1 MLQKQFHRALCVI
14 FSSFFLVLPALLRMP
29 PLRAQAAERLQET
42 GEKIVVVIDPGH
54 GGENRGTIENGHEEK
69 FMTMT
74 TAQAMYDELRLYDN
88 VEVYLTRTD
97 DADMLI
103 KDRAQFA
110 AEKNADFLF
119 SLHYNASENH
129 ELFGTEVWVSAFA
142 PYNGYGYQFGCEF
155 LADMREKG
163 LFVRGVKTRLRDEGD
178 DYYGIIRESAALGV
192 PAVIVEHCHVDEER
206 DEGYCATEEQLQEF
220 GRADATAVAKYFG
233 LKSAALGVDYSA
245 YQLADAEISSVVPG
259 TLRDDTEPDICEL
272 ALAEADYEAG
282 TLSLTVSAADYDS
295 PLLYYD
301 YSLDGGETF
310 SRREIWPDSDAL
322 AGTYTDTFTL
332 QLQIPSGTTPAVVVR
347 AYNLFDLFSESNCY
361 QSPEAFGKAEPE
373 SVSAETDIVPAE
385 QPPSRTQEPESA
397 ETALSV
403 RAQEE
408 EEPAS
413 EEVSLLTF
421 LKICLIAV
429 VLLFA
434 LLLISQS
441 AAYHRKK
448 KRRRQRRNDAGAR
461 RNHPR

>member
-1 MLQKQFHRALCVI
+1 MFQKRFQLAFCTVFSLLLLTVPAWLCT
-14 FSSFFLVLPALLRMP
+14 P
-29 PLRAQAAERLQET
+29 PLCAQAADRLQET
-42 GEKIVVVIDPGH
+42 GEKIVIVIDPGH

-74 TAQAMYDELRLYDN
+74 TAQAMYDELCLYDN

-97 DADMLI
+97 DVDVLI

-110 AEKNADFLF
+110 AEKDADFLF
-119 SLHYNASENH
+119 SLHYNASEYH

-142 PYNGYGYQFGCEF
+142 PYNGYGYQFGYEF
-155 LADMREKG
+155 LTAMQEKG
-163 LFVRGVKTRLRDEGD
+163 LFVRGIKTRLGD
-178 DYYGIIRESAALGV
+178 KGADYYGIIRESVALGV

-233 LKSAALGVDYSA
+233 LKSSALGVDYAA
-245 YQLADAEISSVVPG
+245 YPLADAEASTAVPA
-259 TLRDDTEPDICEL
+259 TLKDETEPDICEL
-272 ALAEADYEAG
+272 SFADADYAAG
-282 TLSLTVSAADYDS
+282 TLSLTVRAADYDS

-322 AGTYTDTFTL
+322 TGTYADTFTL
-332 QLQIPSGTTPAVVVR
+332 NLQIPSGTTPAVVVR

-361 QSPEAFGKAEPE
+361 QSAE
-373 SVSAETDIVPAE
+373 VFKI
-385 QPPSRTQEPESA
+385 A
-397 ETALSV
+397 ETAEAESAAAPTLPPASQTQEAKSAEPALSGQV
-403 RAQEE
+403 QEE
-408 EEPAS
+408 

-421 LKICLIAV
+421 LEICLIAV
-429 VLLFA
+429 VLLFV
-434 LLLISQS
+434 LLLISQGI
-441 AAYHRKK
+441 AYHRKRK
-448 KRRRQRRNDAGAR
+448 SRRQRRNDAGER